1 MSTSR
6 IFLSLAI
13 GFFTAFSAPT
23 THVCKTGNIVNRN
36 SNQTYSFPS
45 NWNEYQSAPHL
56 APDQSCSWVVTV
68 PMGYYAK
75 LIIDGRINDTMGHF
89 QMIDA
94 NGNVVETQH
103 ENKEPYYFP
112 SPKFTLIVNNEA
124 PAKFGF
130 KVIWAQYPNL
140 PSVIAGIGGNPHLL
154 NITESVRSSAFG
166 SSSHISLLA
175 FPADPKNTFSLRSV
189 LIFSGIDTNSSYINN
204 LYELHKKQHQW
215 ISPGDGCF
223 VINVEARGV
232 LDKLLVQESSYTE
245 NLKPYN
251 ELNCKANSTCSKKL
265 NGEPGR
271 KSAFVSID
279 KQTHTLLDVRMDP
292 NATLTIYYGG
302 ITGFGFDQ
310 SYDGSTIQSQLPLDF
325 YGGITQY
332 VISSGPSYFTF
343 HLSDK
348 KAHN

>member
-6 IFLSLAI
+6 IFLALAV
-13 GFFTAFSAPT
+13 GFMAVFAAPSA
-23 THVCKTGNIVNRN
+23 HMCKIGNIVNRN

-45 NWNEYQSAPHL
+45 NWNENQSAPHL

-130 KVIWAQYPNL
+130 KVIWAQYPTL
-140 PSVIAGIGGNPHLL
+140 PSIIGGINEMPHIENVTL
-154 NITESVRSSAFG
+154 NAWQSAYG

-175 FPADPKNTFSLRSV
+175 FPADQKNTFSLRSV
-189 LIFSGIDTNSSYINN
+189 MVFTGIDTTSSYVNN
-204 LYELHKKQHQW
+204 LYELHKNQHQW
-215 ISPGDGCF
+215 ISQSNGCF

-232 LDKLLVQESSYTE
+232 LDKLLIQSTQDLEGI
-245 NLKPYN
+245 KPYN
-251 ELNCKANSTCSKKL
+251 ELNCKPNSTCTKKL
-265 NGEPGR
+265 NGKPGQV
-271 KSAFVSID
+271 SGFVSID
-279 KQTHTLLDVRMDP
+279 PQTHTLTDIQMDSDAIFSVYIGAVNSP
-292 NATLTIYYGG
+292 FIIG
-302 ITGFGFDQ
+302 
-310 SYDGSTIQSQLPLDF
+310 SYNGSIIKSQLPLDF
-325 YGGITQY
+325 SGGVKQY
-332 VISSGPSYFTF
+332 VISSGPSEFTF
-343 HLSDK
+343 QLSDK
-348 KAHN
+348 QKN